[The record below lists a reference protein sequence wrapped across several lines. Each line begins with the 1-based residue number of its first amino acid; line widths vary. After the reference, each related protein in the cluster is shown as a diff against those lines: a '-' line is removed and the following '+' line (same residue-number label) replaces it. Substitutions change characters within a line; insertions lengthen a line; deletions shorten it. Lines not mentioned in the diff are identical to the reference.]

1 MNINRICCL
10 SLLLF
15 FGVSVLPVAFAQ
27 SEGECKNQPFTYDD
41 GPSGQRNWCGECNT
55 KSRKPQAPI
64 NIDTK
69 TAQESD
75 LPKLVFNYSPTKLL
89 TYENFYNLKVD
100 YKKGDSSVKI
110 GEESFSLVEFH
121 FHRPSEEAINNHR
134 YAMVIHLVHQNAG
147 SGPIKVISVFVKEGQ
162 PNLRTRRMVDTLIK
176 HFPLATGAQ
185 DPQDATIGAIALLPP
200 VGRNGLRGYY
210 RYEGSLTTPGCDGG
224 VTFYVLKTP
233 VLFSAEQLAQFE
245 RRYPSPNAR
254 NIQDTY
260 DRKVEQTKY

>member
-1 MNINRICCL
+1 MHINRICCL

-15 FGVSVLPVAFAQ
+15 FGMSALPVAFAQ
-27 SEGECKNQPFTYDD
+27 SEGECKNQPFSYDD
-41 GPSGQRNWCGECNT
+41 GPAGQRNWCGECNN
-55 KSRKPQAPI
+55 KSRNPQAPI
-64 NIDTK
+64 NIDAA
-69 TAQESD
+69 TAQKAD
-75 LPKLVFNYSPTKLL
+75 LPGLVFNYKPTKLL

-110 GEESFSLVEFH
+110 GEESFNLVEFH
-121 FHRPSEEAINNHR
+121 FHRPSEEAVNNLR
-134 YAMVIHLVHQNAG
+134 YAMVIHLVHKND
-147 SGPIKVISVFVKEGQ
+147 SGPVKVISVFVKEGQ
-162 PNLRTRRMVDTLIK
+162 PNEATRLLVDTLIK

-185 DPQDATIGAIALLPP
+185 VPQDVIINAEALLPP
-200 VGRNGLRGYY
+200 ADGNGQRGYY

-233 VLFSAEQLAQFE
+233 VLFSPDQLRQFE

-254 NIQDTY
+254 NIQDTF